1 MNAEFAEMVQVL
13 LVFGSILTDRF
24 VTQNYHDIF
33 GLGAWGEQ
41 VGVEVEVVFEGG
53 VHVEMG
59 NGGCTACF
67 GGVGAAGGGLYGV
80 AQEVEAAGSYHGSGI
95 GGDVFAGTSGI
106 VCHHRRATGE
116 RLHFGDA
123 VALCQ

>member
-67 GGVGAAGGGLYGV
+67 GGVGPEGGR
-80 AQEVEAAGSYHGSGI
+80 SGRELPRLRHRR
-95 GGDVFAGTSGI
+95 GCLRRHLRHRMSPQA
-106 VCHHRRATGE
+106 CHRRAPP
-116 RLHFGDA
+116 FW
-123 VALCQ
+123 